1 MKAFARLL
9 VCTSARVRHWTFE
22 FDLIL
27 LVLNRTNLFWTER
40 VPDNTLAL
48 QKLSAQPYDLSPQ
61 NNWMRGLKPHIFQNP
76 PHPPPHP
83 RTENL
88 QMEQNWCILSLTRSQ
103 CARTDKMPGY
113 SSFTTSKQSQ
123 VVTRTVGRMGK
134 RFSLYSIDRDFE
146 AVSSAYHYKSN
157 SKQSMNTSSF
167 SLTFRDTLRS
177 V

>member
-1 MKAFARLL
+1 
-9 VCTSARVRHWTFE
+9 
-22 FDLIL
+22 
-27 LVLNRTNLFWTER
+27 
-40 VPDNTLAL
+40 
-48 QKLSAQPYDLSPQ
+48 
-61 NNWMRGLKPHIFQNP
+61 MRGLKPHNFQNT
-76 PHPPPHP
+76 PHPTP

-88 QMEQNWCILSLTRSQ
+88 QMEQNCILSLTRSQ
-103 CARTDKMPGY
+103 CAKTDKMSGY